1 MKTIKLDRWNI
12 SQYDDP
18 SPFILES
25 GELELQFT
33 LPDTNGEYFVVDG
46 KNKIRI
52 ADGKASIPVTEGV
65 LSLSVKRYID
75 GKFTEAFAIEPLEV
89 VSVDGS
95 VTVFPQISV
104 LQTAVKD
111 IYGKYRSAMQSFLV
125 TKEEAERWRKQSEGA
140 AHQLA
145 LAFFSYAYT
154 DYKNNVYLNSKDLSA
169 REFAEVFGYSEEFT
183 DEEFDTMNKEKEL

>member
-33 LPDTNGEYFVVDG
+33 LPNPNGEYFVVDG
-46 KNKIRI
+46 KNKFRVV
-52 ADGKASIPVTEGV
+52 DGMASIPVTEGV

-75 GKFTEAFAIEPLEV
+75 GKFAEAFAVEPLEV

-95 VTVFPQISV
+95 VTAFPQISV
-104 LQTAVKD
+104 LQSAVKD
-111 IYGKYRSAMQSFLV
+111 IYGKYHSAVQSFQ
-125 TKEEAERWRKQSEGA
+125 TAKEEAKQWQQQAESA
-140 AHQLA
+140 AHKLA

-154 DYKNNVYLNSKDLSA
+154 DYKNNVYINGKDLSE
-169 REFAEVFGYSEEFT
+169 REFAEVFGYSDEFT